1 MKTIERQATK
11 VAWNENQWNSGM
23 KKQHNT
29 RIEKKNEG
37 NEGAYL

>member
-1 MKTIERQATK
+1 
-11 VAWNENQWNSGM
+11 M

-37 NEGAYL
+37 NEGAYLWGTNHDLGGLVVSWRQK